1 MWILDRINKINRIDV
16 SGFLDFSVA
25 RNPMAPPFLPGS
37 QPDQLYQPIPLEIN
51 EEPF

>member
-1 MWILDRINKINRIDV
+1 MWILDRINKINRIGV

-37 QPDQLYQPIPLEIN
+37 QPDQLPTYSTEIN